1 MSKFILLI
9 SIVALT
15 SVSGFAQNT
24 FTLENCRE
32 MVISNFPKLSN
43 KQTNEEISQLKIEN
57 IRTGNLPEV
66 VLNGRATYQSDVT
79 SVNLPGSLT
88 SMGFDIEG
96 VSNDQYNAYLDIR
109 QTIWDGGVSKA
120 QREIERLAL
129 ENELQKIDVEVHQ
142 LKRIADT
149 YFFNVVLLRKS
160 IEVVKLQNE
169 VLGKQLERVQAAFH
183 EGAVTKKDVLKLE
196 VEQLKMQQKITQ
208 TSMREKSL
216 LIAMSVLAGVE
227 FSVSDTFRMPD
238 VSIVSEHENNRPE
251 LHLFSLQQKQLE
263 MSNGLLQSARNPKF
277 FGFGQ
282 AGYGKPGL
290 NMLHNEFDTY
300 YKVGVGL
307 KWKVF
312 DWNETKRKKQIAQLN
327 GKMVDVQK
335 ENFLQK
341 QDMELLKAQNEIEM
355 QEQLVRQD
363 ENIVDMRHRITQ
375 TASSELENGSITPT
389 DYLTDL
395 NAETSAKVN
404 YEIHKIEL
412 IKAKMNYKTLLGN

>member
-160 IEVVKLQNE
+160 IEVMKLQNE

>member
-79 SVNLPGSLT
+79 SVNLPVSLT

-142 LKRIADT
+142 LTRIADT

-160 IEVVKLQNE
+160 IEVMKLQNE

>member
-79 SVNLPGSLT
+79 SVNLPESLT